1 LTTMGAMTFVTT
13 AGPPEVASKNTTT
26 RTATEPEL
34 LTAAQ
39 HGETAAFD
47 QLVAIYRRPLH
58 AYCYRMLGSLQDAED
73 ALQETLL
80 AAWRGL
86 SGFEGRSSL
95 RSWLYRIAHHACL
108 RLAQQRR
115 QRHLSSERSAAWS
128 DVHNIGDYTEE
139 PLWLE
144 PYPSDASDPSGD
156 PAASYQQRENVE
168 LAFVAAL
175 QNLPANQRA
184 VLILREVLEFSAAEV
199 ADALDTTVASV
210 NSALQRARKAV
221 DHRIV
226 AGSQEAELAALG
238 TDGHREL
245 VTNFV
250 AAWSRSDVDEILEML
265 ADDVRFAMP
274 PFPAWFV
281 GRTHV
286 GQFLSERTF
295 ARSWRLRPM
304 VANGQLAFAC
314 YVNQPAVTPSRFA
327 LAVVNVVTLRE
338 GRIAEMNAFLDP
350 AVHRWFDLP
359 PELTDDESENSPA
372 ER

>member
-1 LTTMGAMTFVTT
+1 MSFATPT
-13 AGPPEVASKNTTT
+13 GPTEMTT
-26 RTATEPEL
+26 RTTTARTPPEPEL
-34 LTAAQ
+34 VAAAQ
-39 HGETAAFD
+39 HGDTDAFEH
-47 QLVAIYRRPLH
+47 LVEIHRRPLH
-58 AYCYRMLGSLQDAED
+58 AHCYRMLGSLQDAED

-95 RSWLYRIAHHACL
+95 RSWLYRIATNACL
-108 RLAQQRR
+108 RLAERR
-115 QRHLSSERSAAWS
+115 PQRHLSSERSPAWS
-128 DVHNIGDYTEE
+128 DVHDLGEYAEE

-144 PYPSDASDPSGD
+144 PYPSDASDP
-156 PAASYQQRENVE
+156 AATYQQRENVE

-175 QNLPANQRA
+175 QNLPPNQRA

-199 ADALDTTVASV
+199 AEALDTTVASV
-210 NSALQRARKAV
+210 NSAGQRARKAV
-221 DHRIV
+221 DRRIV
-226 AGSQEAELAALG
+226 AGSQEAELRALG
-238 TDGHREL
+238 AEGQQDL
-245 VTNFV
+245 IAAFV
-250 AAWSRSDVDEILEML
+250 AAWARADVDGILDML

-295 ARSWRLRPM
+295 ARAWRLRPI

-314 YVNQPAVTPSRFA
+314 YANVPETSPARFE
-327 LAVVNVVTLRE
+327 LRVIDVVTLRD

-350 AVHRWFDLP
+350 AVHRWFGLP
-359 PELTDDESENSPA
+359 SELPDDD
-372 ER
+372 

>member
-1 LTTMGAMTFVTT
+1 MTFGTPT
-13 AGPPEVASKNTTT
+13 GRA
-26 RTATEPEL
+26 RTATEPAL
-34 LTAAQ
+34 LAAAQ
-39 HGETAAFD
+39 RGDEAAFE
-47 QLVAIYRRPLH
+47 QLVAIHRRPLH
-58 AYCYRMLGSLQDAED
+58 AHCYRMLGSLQDAED
-73 ALQETLL
+73 ALQETLI

-95 RSWLYRIAHHACL
+95 RSWLYRVATNACL
-108 RLAQQRR
+108 RLAGRR
-115 QRHLSSERSAAWS
+115 PQRHLSSERSPVWS
-128 DVHNIGDYTEE
+128 DVHSIGYSEE
-139 PLWLE
+139 PRWLE
-144 PYPSDASDPSGD
+144 PYPSDASDPSDPSGSD

-199 ADALDTTVASV
+199 AEALDTTVASV
-210 NSALQRARKAV
+210 NSALQRARRGV

-226 AGSQEAELAALG
+226 AGSQEAELRALG
-238 TDGHREL
+238 AEGQQDL
-245 VTNFV
+245 VAAFV
-250 AAWSRSDVDEILEML
+250 AAWARADVDGILDML
-265 ADDVRFAMP
+265 AEDVRFAMP

-314 YVNQPAVTPSRFA
+314 YVNKPETAPDRFE
-327 LAVVNVVTLRE
+327 LGVINVVTLRG

-350 AVHRWFDLP
+350 AVHRWFGLP
-359 PELTDDESENSPA
+359 SQLTDED
-372 ER
+372 